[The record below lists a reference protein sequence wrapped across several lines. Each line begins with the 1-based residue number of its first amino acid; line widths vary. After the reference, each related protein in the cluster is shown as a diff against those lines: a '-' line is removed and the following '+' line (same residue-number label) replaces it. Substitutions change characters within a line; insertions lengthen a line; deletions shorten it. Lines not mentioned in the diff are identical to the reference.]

1 MHNREASRAKDDSN
15 EEAGA
20 TPAVFT
26 LNKNKTKVE
35 VYVKGDPTG
44 PDDVPATNSEIVVI
58 PRVGPAY
65 AQDLVCL
72 MCSVP
77 LADDI

>member
-1 MHNREASRAKDDSN
+1 
-15 EEAGA
+15 
-20 TPAVFT
+20 